1 VFWVVEL
8 STGKLLLTFRRHCS
22 PYKRRKLLTQWHSVT
37 SQGSFNIH
45 MPKSRRMS
53 WSVHKLTAGCNGY
66 KTICV
71 VIYTRIPVPCFGC
84 HSRETFAWA
93 ETETYCKLHK
103 LCPYLGCYN
112 GHIVL
117 QSGNQI
123 VCVSSGIHAHLNLV
137 FQFVSRTWYITS
149 GCDWNM
155 GGRRGDRRRGE
166 GTHNLALH
174 FDMS

>member
-1 VFWVVEL
+1 MSETCRGHLWEKIIV
-8 STGKLLLTFRRHCS
+8 KLFASSWYIFLT
-22 PYKRRKLLTQWHSVT
+22 Y
-37 SQGSFNIH
+37 FNIH
-45 MPKSRRMS
+45 LLRYLFMS
-53 WSVHKLTAGCNGY
+53 WSVHKLTAGCNGF
-66 KTICV
+66 KTVCV

-84 HSRETFAWA
+84 HSLGTFAWA

-117 QSGNQI
+117 HSGNQV

-155 GGRRGDRRRGE
+155 GGGGGREGWGGD
-166 GTHNLALH
+166 T
-174 FDMS
+174 